1 MEHALISSGNEVRF
15 KNFHLIL
22 NSQLQ
27 KKKKKKNRYFK
38 IQIFSF
44 LNV

>member
-1 MEHALISSGNEVRF
+1 MEQALISSGNEVRF

-38 IQIFSF
+38 IQIFGF

>member
-27 KKKKKKNRYFK
+27 KKKKKKKK
-38 IQIFSF
+38 IVILKYKFS
-44 LNV
+44 VS

>member
-1 MEHALISSGNEVRF
+1 MEQALISSGNEVRF

-27 KKKKKKNRYFK
+27 NKIKKKKKRIVILKYK
-38 IQIFSF
+38 FS
-44 LNV
+44 VS

>member
-1 MEHALISSGNEVRF
+1 MEQALISSGNEVRF

-27 KKKKKKNRYFK
+27 KKKKKKRIVILKYK
-38 IQIFSF
+38 FS
-44 LNV
+44 VS